1 MSSLQIRGS
10 WGYFVL
16 ICEWNPHPGPWVSK
30 TQDDTGMVRRGAEHR
45 DLLGDG
51 SRESLP
57 INAGCLFLSTSS
69 PGGAVGNG
77 AR

>member
-30 TQDDTGMVRRGAEHR
+30 TQDDTGMVRRGGAPSTGTY
-45 DLLGDG
+45 LGTGAG
-51 SRESLP
+51 SRYLYMLDAFS
-57 INAGCLFLSTSS
+57 
-69 PGGAVGNG
+69 
-77 AR
+77 